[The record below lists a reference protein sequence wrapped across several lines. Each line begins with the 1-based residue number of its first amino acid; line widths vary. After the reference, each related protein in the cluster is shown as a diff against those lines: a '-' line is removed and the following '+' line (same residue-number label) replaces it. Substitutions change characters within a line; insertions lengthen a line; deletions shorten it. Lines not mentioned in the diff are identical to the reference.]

1 MMVAGE
7 MGCAITAM
15 SACDCF
21 KVCIVSDNG
30 YLDPKHNRRLNEL
43 IEQNILAEMERC
55 KDMPIE
61 DTKKTK

>member
-43 IEQNILAEMERC
+43 IE
-55 KDMPIE
+55 
-61 DTKKTK
+61 